1 MRTTRFTPWISALL
15 SATCL
20 IIGFGLGRYWE
31 ILFIIPAIIVYWY
44 FTRKTSLE
52 FVLSILLVSYIIL
65 AVLGLLIQL
74 SPYLMMIG
82 CSLALISWESTLFST
97 KVSDASGLFRQN
109 SQSLETLHI
118 RDLLI
123 VISIGLLLGLMGL
136 NFSLHLPF
144 GVVAILAL
152 LAICGFYRGLR
163 FLIK

>member
-1 MRTTRFTPWISALL
+1 
-15 SATCL
+15 
-20 IIGFGLGRYWE
+20 
-31 ILFIIPAIIVYWY
+31 
-44 FTRKTSLE
+44 
-52 FVLSILLVSYIIL
+52 
-65 AVLGLLIQL
+65 
-74 SPYLMMIG
+74 MMIG